1 MNNIN
6 PNKLILLCIL
16 VCSKLHCHT
25 IVQFVMYVNNVEVTV
40 NTSTCTDVQ
49 QGTNQVKCNSYSIG
63 DQGFMA
69 ARKQTLLSA
78 ATSDLVCL
86 LPCHQARRQLFRTG
100 TAIACA

>member
-1 MNNIN
+1 
-6 PNKLILLCIL
+6 
-16 VCSKLHCHT
+16 
-25 IVQFVMYVNNVEVTV
+25 MYVNNVEVTV

-78 ATSDLVCL
+78 ATSDWFVYCPATMLEL
-86 LPCHQARRQLFRTG
+86 QH
-100 TAIACA
+100 TAINTYVAVPCRN